1 MTDKEILEAV
11 QNCANGC
18 VKKCPYDEYTLDY
31 EKCMSDLMEDALSLL
46 NRQNAEID
54 RLQRKTKEQDE
65 IIANSNFA
73 EFYIHKHSIESIE
86 GYTSDIYKRAIK
98 EFKERLIENKY
109 YTGNPTGYGTYAVM
123 VDTINKIAEKMI
135 GEGNG

>member
-1 MTDKEILEAV
+1 MKMMTDKEIIRALECCEAYS
-11 QNCANGC
+11 CSSCPFYEYMGY
-18 VKKCPYDEYTLDY
+18 KCEGA
-31 EKCMSDLMEDALSLL
+31 DAKLIGLIK
-46 NRQNAEID
+46 RQQAEID
-54 RLQRKTKEQDE
+54 KLKRKTKEQDE

-98 EFKERLIENKY
+98 EFEERLIENKY

-123 VDTINKIAEKMI
+123 VDTINKIAEQMV
-135 GEGNG
+135 GADNV